1 VSLTVRID
9 RAEGRQAISL
19 AALAASATQAVQRAI
34 EAGVEPDEIEPKVR
48 ITMNGKIRTLE
59 VTIP

>member
-1 VSLTVRID
+1 M
-9 RAEGRQAISL
+9 SL
-19 AALAASATQAVQRAI
+19 AVLAASLTQCVQRAI

-48 ITMNGKIRTLE
+48 VTPKGKIKSIE